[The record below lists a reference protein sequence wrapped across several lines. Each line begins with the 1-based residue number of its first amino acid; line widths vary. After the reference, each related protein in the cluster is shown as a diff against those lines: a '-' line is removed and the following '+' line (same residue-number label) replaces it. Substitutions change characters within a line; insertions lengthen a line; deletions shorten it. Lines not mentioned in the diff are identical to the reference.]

1 MKRYLLLVIIIL
13 LMLSFFSTRIYS
25 WNFPEDFAFVGLE
38 KIAKDIKKSVFAVQT
53 EGNLQN
59 ENKNDDYISLG
70 TGFLMT
76 NNNIVLGITCEHVIR
91 PAIKND
97 KPILIGLNTSKGLE
111 RFECRVV
118 FNDQEQDIAILA
130 PQKPTS
136 LTDVE
141 LKNLILDNKYLAKG
155 EEIAEGRGIIIIGY
169 PLGLGI
175 EHDENNPIIKFGIVA
190 QYTGADHFL
199 VDGVANPGNS
209 GSPVFDLRAEK
220 FIGMVQAY
228 NTDFIELFDQKGQLT
243 ARLPY
248 NSGLSSVLSS
258 SVILKVLEN
267 VNIPQENINTG
278 SNESAPSQ

>member
-1 MKRYLLLVIIIL
+1 MNRHSLSAIVII
-13 LMLSFFSTRIYS
+13 LMLLIFSTLVYS
-25 WNFPEDFAFVGLE
+25 WTFPEDFAFVGLE
-38 KIAKDIKKSVFAVQT
+38 KIAKDVKKSVFAVQT

-70 TGFLMT
+70 TGFLMM
-76 NNNIVLGITCEHVIR
+76 NNNIVLGITCEHVVR
-91 PAIKND
+91 FTIKNN

-111 RFECRVV
+111 RFECIVV

-130 PQKPTS
+130 PQNPIPS
-136 LTDVE
+136 TDVE
-141 LKNLILDNKYLAKG
+141 LKNLILDSKYLAKG
-155 EEIAEGRGIIIIGY
+155 EEIAEGRGIIIPGY

-190 QYTGADHFL
+190 QYTGTDHFL

-220 FIGMVQAY
+220 FIGMVQSY
-228 NTDFIELFDQKGQLT
+228 KTDFIELFDREGHLIAQ
-243 ARLPY
+243 LPY
-248 NSGLSSVLSS
+248 NSGLSSALSS

-267 VNIPQENINTG
+267 VDIQ
-278 SNESAPSQ
+278 